1 MKKIYFDNA
10 ATTQLDKEVLEAM
23 LLYMTDQYGNPSSVY
38 SYGREGRLAIENARR
53 SVAKNLGAKP
63 SEIFFTSGGTESN
76 NTAILSAIRDLNC
89 THMITSPIEHHS
101 VLHTVEHYHHWL
113 KTGLSFVKIL
123 PDGEIDY
130 DSLEALLKNKTA
142 EGNKC
147 LVTLM
152 HANNEIGNILDIK
165 RVGDLCR
172 QYAAV
177 FHSDCVQT
185 VGHYPIDLQ
194 NLNVDFI
201 SGSSHK
207 FHGPKGAGVLYVKEG
222 NKIKPLIHGG
232 RQEQNI
238 RAGTENVYGIVG
250 FAKALERAME
260 NFERDSGYIKEL
272 KETLSLQLKNIE
284 GIEFNGSMFNS
295 LYTVLKVSLP
305 KNERTEYLLFDL
317 DKKGILVSGGS
328 ACTGS
333 ASSHVIR
340 TLNRDKDQ
348 IAIRF
353 SFSRYNA
360 KQEIDEVVTVV
371 KACMQDESTEA
382 GFNG

>member
-10 ATTQLDKEVLEAM
+10 ATTQLDKEVFEAM
-23 LLYMTDQYGNPSSVY
+23 LPYMTDHYCNPSSVY
-38 SYGREGRLAIENARR
+38 SFGREGRQAIENARR

-76 NTAILSAIRDLNC
+76 NTAILAAIRDINC
-89 THMITSPIEHHS
+89 THMISSPIEHHS
-101 VLHTVEHYHHWL
+101 VLHTVEHYHRWL
-113 KTGLSFVKIL
+113 KTGLSFVRIL

-130 DSLEALLKNKTA
+130 DNLEALLKNKTA
-142 EGNKC
+142 QGNKC
-147 LVTLM
+147 FVTLM
-152 HANNEIGNILDIK
+152 HTNNEIGNVTDIK
-165 RVGDLCR
+165 RVGGLCR

-207 FHGPKGAGVLYVKEG
+207 FHGPKGTGILYVKEG
-222 NKIKPLIHGG
+222 NRINPLIHGG
-232 RQEQNI
+232 GQEQNI

-260 NFERDSGYIKEL
+260 NFEKDSGYIKDL
-272 KETLSLQLKNIE
+272 KETLSLQLKSIE

-295 LYTVLKVSLP
+295 LYTVLNVSLQ
-305 KNERTEYLLFDL
+305 KNERTEFLLFEL
-317 DKKGILVSGGS
+317 DKKSIMVSGGS
-328 ACTGS
+328 ACTGG

-340 TLNRDKDQ
+340 ALNKDKGH

-353 SFSRYNA
+353 SFSRYNT
-360 KQEIDEVVTVV
+360 KQEIDEVVTVI
-371 KACMQDESTEA
+371 KTCMHDGSIEA
-382 GFNG
+382 

>member
-1 MKKIYFDNA
+1 
-10 ATTQLDKEVLEAM
+10 
-23 LLYMTDQYGNPSSVY
+23 
-38 SYGREGRLAIENARR
+38 
-53 SVAKNLGAKP
+53 
-63 SEIFFTSGGTESN
+63 
-76 NTAILSAIRDLNC
+76 
-89 THMITSPIEHHS
+89 
-101 VLHTVEHYHHWL
+101 
-113 KTGLSFVKIL
+113 
-123 PDGEIDY
+123 
-130 DSLEALLKNKTA
+130 
-142 EGNKC
+142 
-147 LVTLM
+147 
-152 HANNEIGNILDIK
+152 
-165 RVGDLCR
+165 
-172 QYAAV
+172 
-177 FHSDCVQT
+177 VQT

-232 RQEQNI
+232 GQEQNI

-260 NFERDSGYIKEL
+260 NFEKDSGYIKEL